1 MINLCF
7 KFQEQTL
14 KKDQVLQ
21 MNPPKFDK
29 MDDMSNL
36 TYLNDATVLWN
47 LRDRY
52 HSKLIYVRNNLN
64 LFYIGKISL
73 EFGNLCSRRHSSIS

>member
-73 EFGNLCSRRHSSIS
+73 EFVLKKAFEHQLK